1 MNAPPPFLGII
12 YYVHTYLADM
22 EYQLVGRK
30 KEDGKMEKRYELVDI
45 QIVEGFGKGGKRVE
59 DGTCLRGGGGEYMG
73 LGVG

>member
-1 MNAPPPFLGII
+1 
-12 YYVHTYLADM
+12 M

-30 KEDGKMEKRYELVDI
+30 KEDGKMEKRYELVDM

-59 DGTCLRGGGGEYMG
+59 AGTCLRGCGCEYMG